1 MIANKRVSD
10 CKGKVGKVRKVCASF
25 GTDPLIDI
33 VFLAVKAKKLQVDY
47 AIYNEYKCGMTFP
60 IKVDLFNHT
69 DGWLENY
76 SPIYFNSIESA
87 QRFATLLN
95 FQLNPAM
102 KYPQ

>member
-1 MIANKRVSD
+1 MIANKKISD
-10 CKGKVGKVRKVCASF
+10 CNGKVRKVSEICASL

-60 IKVDLFNHT
+60 IKVNLFNHSE
-69 DGWLENY
+69 GWLENY

-95 FQLNPAM
+95 FQLNSAI
-102 KYPQ
+102 K